1 MYTTITEGRAK
12 LLVPRAEKISREMP
26 VFYNP
31 IMKLN
36 RDISVLL
43 LNSVESRKMRI
54 ADPLAGTGV
63 RSIRFA
69 LELEK
74 DKIKSISANDHSQA
88 ACSLIR
94 KNISLNTVK
103 NIEIS
108 SMDANQFLAGRG
120 FDYIDIDPFGYP
132 GPFTDAAA
140 KCLSRNGIL
149 AVTATDTAAL
159 CGTAPSACARKYWAR
174 PMKNEFMHETG
185 LRILMRFAQ
194 LIFSKYDKSL
204 IPLFSY
210 SREHY
215 MRMFFISKK
224 GNAHKILGQHGFIL
238 YCRKCLE
245 RKVSKD
251 IFNKKECSCGSKLE
265 YAGPL
270 WLGNLWDRKT
280 LGIMVKKNKDAEL
293 GKFLK
298 VISDESKINSAGFYN
313 IHEICSKYKL
323 NVPKTEALIKAIRKT
338 HRVSMTHL
346 SPLGI
351 RTRLSP
357 KRLAQIIKSIR

>member
-1 MYTTITEGRAK
+1 MHQITEGRAK
-12 LLVPRAEKISREMP
+12 LLVPKAEKISREMP

-43 LNSVESRKMRI
+43 LNSAENRKMRI

-69 LELEK
+69 LELERN
-74 DKIKSISANDHSQA
+74 KIRSISANDYSRA
-88 ACSLIR
+88 ACGLIR
-94 KNISLNTVK
+94 KNIRLNRIK

-108 SMDANQFLAGRG
+108 NMDANQFLAGRG

-132 GPFTDAAA
+132 GPFIDAAA

-159 CGTAPSACARKYWAR
+159 CGTAPSACARKYWSR

-185 LRILMRFAQ
+185 LRILIRFAQ
-194 LIFSKYDKSL
+194 LNFSKYDKSL

-210 SREHY
+210 SKEHY
-215 MRMFFISKK
+215 MRAIFISKK
-224 GNAHKILGQHGFIL
+224 GNADKMLRQHCFVL

-245 RKVSKD
+245 RNISRN
-251 IFNKKECSCGSKLE
+251 IFNKRECSCGRRLE
-265 YAGPL
+265 HAGPL
-270 WLGNLWDRKT
+270 WLGNLWDRKI
-280 LGIMVKKNKDAEL
+280 LGAMIRKNKDKGLER
-293 GKFLK
+293 FLK
-298 VISDESKINSAGFYN
+298 VISGESKINSVGFYN
-313 IHEICSKYKL
+313 IHEICSKYGL
-323 NVPKTEALIKAIRKT
+323 DVPKTEALIKRIRKKQK
-338 HRVSMTHL
+338 VSMPHL
-346 SPLGI
+346 YPLGI
-351 RTRLSP
+351 RTGLS
-357 KRLAQIIKSIR
+357 